1 MEKKTTSLHYALNN
15 PTRMPHLVKL
25 KNAGLYVIY
34 TRYCLEFLNEIL
46 KYPEFLR
53 IIYNRGIDTCKHL
66 VLLDDSMIERLNQE
80 RWTYIDFRPY
90 MVDKERNLPPTGR
103 SYNLYIKCPV
113 TIPQDECV
121 NIINQRLKLFAKYK
135 VIPDNSWKI
144 QCTWR
149 RARSNS
155 ADSSALSWRRPSAEK
170 KVCPTNLARKK
181 SSSADSSPRDPT
193 KDEPLPSDNTSFLFP
208 NLIVCFPSA
217 SQSSSPGLSSNQE
230 LCYGIAL
237 ARIMLQ
243 HDLWGNHQIQIN
255 CQWQHVGNY

>member
-1 MEKKTTSLHYALNN
+1 RQILRLLPQTWHTHRGYILLSNTILISKELSKNFGVWQYQIQMEKKTTSLHYALNN

-121 NIINQRLKLFAKYK
+121 NIIN
-135 VIPDNSWKI
+135 
-144 QCTWR
+144 
-149 RARSNS
+149 
-155 ADSSALSWRRPSAEK
+155 
-170 KVCPTNLARKK
+170 
-181 SSSADSSPRDPT
+181 
-193 KDEPLPSDNTSFLFP
+193 
-208 NLIVCFPSA
+208 
-217 SQSSSPGLSSNQE
+217 
-230 LCYGIAL
+230 
-237 ARIMLQ
+237 
-243 HDLWGNHQIQIN
+243 
-255 CQWQHVGNY
+255 